1 MTAELRPLGV
11 SCNLQCQY
19 CYQNPQRDAGNLL
32 RSYDIDRMK
41 EAIRAEGGPFSPFGG
56 ESLMIP
62 IEDLDALWSWGLAE
76 YGGNSIQTNGTLISD
91 RHVQLF
97 KTYKVQVGISLDGP
111 DELNDARWHHTLLKT
126 RDSTARAQAAVERLC
141 KAGIPPSLIIT
152 LVRRA
157 DAGDAALI
165 RT

>member
-19 CYQNPQRDAGNLL
+19 CYQNPQCDAGNLL

-62 IEDLDALWSWGLAE
+62 IEDLDALWSWAWL
-76 YGGNSIQTNGTLISD
+76 
-91 RHVQLF
+91 
-97 KTYKVQVGISLDGP
+97 
-111 DELNDARWHHTLLKT
+111 
-126 RDSTARAQAAVERLC
+126 STAATPYRPTARSYPI
-141 KAGIPPSLIIT
+141 GTSSSS
-152 LVRRA
+152 RRT
-157 DAGDAALI
+157 
-165 RT
+165 RSR